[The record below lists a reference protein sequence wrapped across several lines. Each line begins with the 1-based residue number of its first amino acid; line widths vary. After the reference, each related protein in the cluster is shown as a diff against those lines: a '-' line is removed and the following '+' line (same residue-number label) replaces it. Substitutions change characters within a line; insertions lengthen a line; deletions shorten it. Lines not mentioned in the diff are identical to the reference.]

1 MAMIRSISKVK
12 KKVCFVSAMPSSLT
26 IFMRAHILMLSKF
39 YDVTLISNGSKKH
52 FFEILNDSIHF
63 IPVPIDRKIKPL
75 NDLTSFFMLL
85 SIFRREKFDV
95 VHSLM
100 PKSSILAMLAAF
112 FSGVP
117 CRVHTFTG
125 QVWANKNGIKK
136 LALKSFDI
144 IVANLSTHL
153 LTDSFSQRD
162 FLIKEKIVVC
172 KKIKVLAN
180 GSICGVN
187 LNHFKFDRNM
197 RYTIRN
203 KFNITSNSILFL
215 YLGRLNKDKGILDFA
230 YAFSE
235 LACSNPELHFMVVG
249 TDEEGIDDDL
259 IEILSNCKNQFHRIP
274 FTNQPHEFMSASDI
288 ICLPSYREGFGS
300 VLIEAAAIGLPA
312 IASNIYGISD
322 AVVDGET
329 GILHEPK
336 NFKEI
341 KKAIITLSSDK
352 KIRASMSKKAK
363 LRAQHYF
370 SEKLVV
376 NAMRDFYF
384 ELL

>member
-1 MAMIRSISKVK
+1 
-12 KKVCFVSAMPSSLT
+12 
-26 IFMRAHILMLSKF
+26 
-39 YDVTLISNGSKKH
+39 
-52 FFEILNDSIHF
+52 
-63 IPVPIDRKIKPL
+63 
-75 NDLTSFFMLL
+75 
-85 SIFRREKFDV
+85 
-95 VHSLM
+95 
-100 PKSSILAMLAAF
+100 
-112 FSGVP
+112 
-117 CRVHTFTG
+117 
-125 QVWANKNGIKK
+125 
-136 LALKSFDI
+136 
-144 IVANLSTHL
+144 
-153 LTDSFSQRD
+153 
-162 FLIKEKIVVC
+162 
-172 KKIKVLAN
+172 
-180 GSICGVN
+180 
-187 LNHFKFDRNM
+187 
-197 RYTIRN
+197 
-203 KFNITSNSILFL
+203 
-215 YLGRLNKDKGILDFA
+215 
-230 YAFSE
+230 
-235 LACSNPELHFMVVG
+235 
-249 TDEEGIDDDL
+249 
-259 IEILSNCKNQFHRIP
+259 
-274 FTNQPHEFMSASDI
+274 MSASDI